1 MRYIVVIIKQLPDNL
16 NSLALLFFWNRLGD
30 NVESMKNLK
39 DVIKYWPKN
48 LKKLELDLQWN
59 NLGSNLE
66 NMR

>member
-48 LKKLELDLQWN
+48 LKKNQNWIYNGITQEVIWKI
-59 NLGSNLE
+59 
-66 NMR
+66 